1 MNIMKFFML
10 FLTLS
15 IIMGVILMILA
26 EYVL

>member
-1 MNIMKFFML
+1 MNIMKFFIL

-15 IIMGVILMILA
+15 ISMGVILMILA